1 MPVGIG
7 CECSIRPSHYPDL
20 SHAEDIRMRAFDQP
34 EPLTGAELDRLGE
47 FLRKC
52 KGGKA
57 MNIEELDGF
66 FSAPHRW
73 PRKWCHRASTCRK
86 CFGGEVSDTCEFAGF
101 DEANDILGLMMRHW
115 NTVAAALHNED
126 VYLPILFED
135 ENGVCLGNNWAR
147 GFIRG
152 VDMRKESW
160 AELMTDEETRRID
173 DSSTEPFTTS
183 TTKNP
188 EMRPGPIGPE
198 RREQIIVG
206 MAAGIVGAYR
216 YFRLHRQH
224 AAGGYTSEPRS
235 GHSPRLG
242 GTSRARAVLARNTSV
257 AAAAWT
263 IH

>member
-1 MPVGIG
+1 
-7 CECSIRPSHYPDL
+7 
-20 SHAEDIRMRAFDQP
+20 MRVFDQP
-34 EPLTGAELDRLGE
+34 GALTAAEVERLGE

-57 MNIEELDGF
+57 MNIEEVDGF
-66 FSAPHRW
+66 FSALIAGSEVVP
-73 PRKWCHRASTCRK
+73 PSEYLPEV
-86 CFGGEVSDTCEFAGF
+86 FGGEMADTCEFAGL

-115 NTVAAALHNED
+115 NTIAAALHNED

-160 AELMTDEETRRID
+160 AELMTDEEHAGLMIPVL
-173 DSSTEPFTTS
+173 SLYHEHN
-183 TTKNP
+183 KNP
-188 EMRPGPIGPE
+188 EMRPGPIGRE

-206 MAAGIVGAYR
+206 MAVGIVGAYR

-224 AAGGYTSEPRS
+224 AAGGYASEPRS
-235 GHSPRLG
+235 NTPKIGRNDPCPCGSGKKYKRCCG
-242 GTSRARAVLARNTSV
+242 GV
-257 AAAAWT
+257 T

>member
-1 MPVGIG
+1 MLHT
-7 CECSIRPSHYPDL
+7 PSHYPDL
-20 SHAEDIRMRAFDQP
+20 FHAEDMPMRSFDQP
-34 EPLTGAELDRLGE
+34 EPLTDVALDRLGE

-57 MNIEELDGF
+57 MNIEEIDGF
-66 FSAPHRW
+66 FSALIAGPEVVL
-73 PRKWCHRASTCRK
+73 PSEYLPEV
-86 CFGGEVSDTCEFAGF
+86 FGGEKTDTCEFAGL

-115 NTVAAALHNED
+115 NTIVVALHKED

-160 AELMTDEETRRID
+160 AELMTDEKHAGLMIPVLSLYREHD
-173 DSSTEPFTTS
+173 E
-183 TTKNP
+183 NH

-198 RREQIIVG
+198 TREQIIMG
-206 MAAGIVGAYR
+206 MVAGIVGAYR
-216 YFRLHRQH
+216 YFRLHRQR
-224 AAGGYTSEPRS
+224 AAGGYTSESRS
-235 GHSPRLG
+235 NTPKIGRNDPCPCGSGKKYKRCCG
-242 GTSRARAVLARNTSV
+242 GV
-257 AAAAWT
+257 T

>member
-1 MPVGIG
+1 
-7 CECSIRPSHYPDL
+7 
-20 SHAEDIRMRAFDQP
+20 MRAFDQP
-34 EPLTGAELDRLGE
+34 EPLTDAELDRLEE

-66 FSAPHRW
+66 FSALVVSPEMVL
-73 PRKWCHRASTCRK
+73 PSEYLPEV
-86 CFGGEVSDTCEFAGF
+86 FGGKMTDTCELTGL
-101 DEANDILGLMMRHW
+101 DEANEILGLMMQHW
-115 NTVAAALHNED
+115 NTIAAALHNED

-147 GFIRG
+147 GFISG

-160 AELMTDEETRRID
+160 AELMTDEKHAGLMIPVLSFHHEHD
-173 DSSTEPFTTS
+173 E
-183 TTKNP
+183 NP
-188 EMRPGPIGPE
+188 EMWPGPIGLE

-216 YFRLHRQH
+216 YFRLHRQR

-235 GHSPRLG
+235 HTPKIGRNDPCPCGSGKKYKRCCG
-242 GTSRARAVLARNTSV
+242 GGDDTLAR
-257 AAAAWT
+257 
-263 IH
+263 